1 MQDQFNELSIN
12 DKRIFL
18 INNILEDS
26 YFKDIHQ
33 TIKNHVKN
41 DYNTNNIDTQLP
53 DNNST
58 QVMTNRIIRYLYNY
72 EQAINRCYIEQSRY
86 KDVIQ
91 DVFDMKDHI
100 EGCMSRK
107 YINGIDSNGKS
118 IFEIMIKKY
127 EDTKDFIEYKYG
139 GAVDGDMNDQSL
151 SSALKILFNNPH
163 LDKKFKKHK
172 YYKDNYDRINNLK
185 DDNVRDFEYEL

>member
-18 INNILEDS
+18 LNNILEDA

-33 TIKNHVKN
+33 IIKT
-41 DYNTNNIDTQLP
+41 NTSNVYSNYISIDKP
-53 DNNST
+53 DVNST
-58 QVMTNRIIRYLYNY
+58 KVITNRIIRYLYQY
-72 EQAINRCYIEQSRY
+72 EQAIKQCYIDQSRY
-86 KDVIQ
+86 KDLVQ

-100 EGCMSRK
+100 EGCMSSK
-107 YINGIDSNGKS
+107 YINDIDSDGKS

-139 GAVDGDMNDQSL
+139 GAVDGDDNDQSL

-172 YYKDNYDRINNLK
+172 YYKDNYERINSLK
-185 DDNVRDFEYEL
+185 DDNVRDFEYEK